1 MDCPY
6 KKKGIEAISLY
17 THMGGTYKTLQKT
30 ARSEVDK
37 MILTDAPVLFPSRQL
52 ALAAFRNSNA
62 LHKVINFDSYLRSIF
77 SRENSMHTMS
87 EFSESLNAIDSLEE
101 REHLD
106 AKLKSCWGLS
116 SHDEYF
122 LYPYIEFICWF
133 YSTHPQKE
141 KKDIFYRENCG
152 REAEEIKAQVQAKIA
167 QMKHKYA
174 ISCLAIYS
182 FHMY

>member
-1 MDCPY
+1 
-6 KKKGIEAISLY
+6 
-17 THMGGTYKTLQKT
+17 MGGTYKTLQKT

-87 EFSESLNAIDSLEE
+87 EFSESLNAIDSLVIVSHSNILRKYKSSSKEE

-141 KKDIFYRENCG
+141 KKDIFYRENCV
-152 REAEEIKAQVQAKIA
+152 I
-167 QMKHKYA
+167 
-174 ISCLAIYS
+174 
-182 FHMY
+182 